1 MSKSQKAFELAYSL
15 YNEQVISTEEYE
27 TLMGGIDKLDTLK
40 DRDDK
45 IEEIWNRVATVPIDP
60 EKNVIEIEENRFVSL
75 TEVLA
80 WFDARYSKGVASL
93 LYRR

>member
-1 MSKSQKAFELAYSL
+1 
-15 YNEQVISTEEYE
+15 
-27 TLMGGIDKLDTLK
+27 MGGIDKLDTLK